1 MADDKNPIA
10 KNLPDGETSE
20 NLPPFVGPY
29 DLPKG
34 LYDLLKLTPEQLKE
48 REALQKARKR
58 IDAHLGAPQ
67 RVVVV
72 ASLATSE
79 PAKSVPARDARD
91 TWDTKIGE
99 GAGGVEQAPAEPK
112 KAWRE
117 RPPEADIEAAMK
129 DIAQDI
135 AQQYPPG
142 AHPGEDVIWA
152 ALKVRLKR
160 EDLPRRVARE
170 AIEQYA
176 PQLRGRR
183 GYHSTKPPE

>member
-10 KNLPDGETSE
+10 KNLPDTETSE
-20 NLPPFVGPY
+20 NLPPFIGPY
-29 DLPKG
+29 DLPK
-34 LYDLLKLTPEQLKE
+34 LTSEQLKEQLKE

-67 RVVVV
+67 RVIVV
-72 ASLATSE
+72 ALPATSG
-79 PAKSVPARDARD
+79 PAKSAPAKDTRD
-91 TWDTKIGE
+91 TWDTKIGQ
-99 GAGGVEQAPAEPK
+99 GGGGVQQAPTEPK

-117 RPPEADIEAAMK
+117 RPSEADIATAMK
-129 DIAQDI
+129 DVAQDI

>member
-10 KNLPDGETSE
+10 NNLPDGETSE

-34 LYDLLKLTPEQLKE
+34 PYDLLKLTPEQLKE

-72 ASLATSE
+72 ASPATSG
-79 PAKSVPARDARD
+79 PAKSAPAKDARD
-91 TWDTKIGE
+91 TWDAKIGE
-99 GAGGVEQAPAEPK
+99 RGGGEPK

-129 DIAQDI
+129 AIAKDIAER
-135 AQQYPPG
+135 YPPG

-152 ALKVRLKR
+152 ELKARLKR
-160 EDLPRRVARE
+160 EDLPRHVARE
-170 AIEQYA
+170 ALELYA
-176 PQLRGRR
+176 PHLRGRR

>member
-34 LYDLLKLTPEQLKE
+34 PYDLLKLTPEQLKE

-67 RVVVV
+67 RVAVV
-72 ASLATSE
+72 ALPATSG
-79 PAKSVPARDARD
+79 PAKSAPAQDTRD
-91 TWDTKIGE
+91 TWDTKIGQ
-99 GAGGVEQAPAEPK
+99 GGGGVQQAPTEPTK
-112 KAWRE
+112 KTWHK
-117 RPPEADIEAAMK
+117 RPPEADIEAAIK
-129 DIAQDI
+129 NI

-142 AHPGEDVIWA
+142 AQPGVDVIRA
-152 ALKVRLKR
+152 ALKVRLGWISR
-160 EDLPRRVARE
+160 DDTRE
-170 AIEQYA
+170 AIKQYA

-183 GYHSTKPPE
+183 GYHSTTSPE